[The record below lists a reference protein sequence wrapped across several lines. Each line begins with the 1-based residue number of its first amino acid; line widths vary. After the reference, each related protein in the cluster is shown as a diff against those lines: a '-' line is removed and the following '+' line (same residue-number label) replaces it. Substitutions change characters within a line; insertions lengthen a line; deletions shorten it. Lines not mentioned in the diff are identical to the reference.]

1 MKKDVPSEWR
11 LSVLALMI
19 MLGTFIGI
27 FVVQHELNLTFA
39 IGYLAVFGLVLAGN
53 TIYVLYKRKKN
64 NGAENEN

>member
-1 MKKDVPSEWR
+1 MKKDIPSEWR

-27 FVVQHELNLTFA
+27 FVVQRELNLTFV
-39 IGYLAVFGLVLAGN
+39 IGYLAVFGLVVAGN

-64 NGAENEN
+64 NGGENEN

>member
-1 MKKDVPSEWR
+1 
-11 LSVLALMI
+11 MI

-27 FVVQHELNLTFA
+27 FVVQRELNLTFV
-39 IGYLAVFGLVLAGN
+39 IGYLAVFGLVVASN